1 MTNLLIVDDTDVD
14 LMLMEGLLSA
24 PGFTIVTAGD
34 GFQALEKISEW
45 SIDLILTDLQMPR
58 MDGLELVREVRKKYP
73 DIPVIL
79 TTGKGSE
86 DIAEEALLAGASTY
100 IPKSKLSGMLEST
113 VKEVLDLLSTGS
125 ASDGLFDQSF
135 GSRFQFELKPDSSLI
150 PKLVSLCQ
158 QMLHTFT
165 PLDRIDRL
173 RIAIAV
179 DQAVQNSYYRGN
191 LEIPADHKIDLRD
204 LSTIEL
210 IEERLADEKYSSRLV
225 SVRFDINHRR
235 FSIRIEDDGPGFDS
249 SSAGS
254 WDEPASRGTVLMHSF
269 MDTVKY
275 NQKGN
280 VVKMRF
286 VFDKSVV
293 ESEPVRDG
301 TKVATLTCLSTEKVY
316 PLDIPK
322 LVIGS
327 REGCHIKLKSDQVAA
342 LHCTVTLISNKWSLV
357 VLTQRGVTKLNHSTV
372 MSATLTAGDIVT
384 IGDYEFAFDA

>member
-58 MDGLELVREVRKKYP
+58 MDGLELVREVRKKHP